1 MSHTQLFNL
10 VQPCLAAVIDP
21 GLWGGVLYSHMPCCM
36 SHDTFHVVCDRYSIP
51 EFGVGMFGAREAT
64 QRQIYTGD
72 FKAAALTEWVTVSL
86 LPLIEVPSS
95 LRSAPAR
102 PPARARAHT
111 HSIQILA
118 PSSTPA

>member
-1 MSHTQLFNL
+1 MPHTQLCNL
-10 VQPCLAAVIDP
+10 VQPCLAAVGSIRDF
-21 GLWGGVLYSHMPCCM
+21 GAACCIHICHAVCR
-36 SHDTFHVVCDRYSIP
+36 SHDTFHVVRGRYSIP

-95 LRSAPAR
+95 LRSPPAR
-102 PPARARAHT
+102 PPARPRSSAFAQYT
-111 HSIQILA
+111 H
-118 PSSTPA
+118 P